1 MRSAGKARDCLR
13 FSLLLGEQVARDCF
27 STQNKAM
34 GELSSVLIESALFST
49 VTKTTFVQTTTE
61 RLFSSYM
68 LDAKSSTSAVHGG
81 VVRPQRNQIYN
92 QLNFLLE
99 TAQLLFQTREWLAA
113 FLSKLSQLGVKF
125 SYLLILFFQSVLQ
138 VLYALS
144 AVISISCYCFVVQ

>member
-1 MRSAGKARDCLR
+1 MSKSHEIVFQRKTKQWGNCLR
-13 FSLLLGEQVARDCF
+13 YLLKVLCF
-27 STQNKAM
+27 QQSQ
-34 GELSSVLIESALFST
+34 IP
-49 VTKTTFVQTTTE
+49 TFVQTTTK

-68 LDAKSSTSAVHGG
+68 LGAKSSTSAVHGW

-99 TAQLLFQTREWLAA
+99 TAQLLFQTRESLAA

-125 SYLLILFFQSVLQ
+125 SYLLILFFQSALQ

-144 AVISISCYCFVVQ
+144 AVISISCYYFVVQ